1 VAVCNPQIFAKDIKM
16 RRLIVLTLVSVVCAV
31 PATAQVAEQLAKQA
45 AVQDQVMAAPKA
57 DQKTD
62 DESSQSIEETL
73 KRRLASA
80 GLTDIEIVPSSF
92 VVRAKNA
99 DGRSVILVL
108 YPDSNLEWQFSP
120 VDDDDPSTSSPNQ
133 ERR

>member
-1 VAVCNPQIFAKDIKM
+1 MGHAVGPYPPDCDGLVVQEAFGDWYDLLTKQDAQEANESHDRWC
-16 RRLIVLTLVSVVCAV
+16 RRSDVEDTIDGA
-31 PATAQVAEQLAKQA
+31 
-45 AVQDQVMAAPKA
+45 
-57 DQKTD
+57 
-62 DESSQSIEETL
+62 
-73 KRRLASA
+73 RRLASA

-108 YPDSNLEWQFSP
+108 YPDLNLEWQVSP